1 MTLSPIVPRSAWAT
15 RTVRRT
21 PLPVRPA
28 TGVVVHHAVS
38 ALDGSGV
45 DTDNDGLAD
54 SMEKLLREIEDFHL
68 DTRGW
73 PGGIAYSI
81 VVGHRAGRK
90 AEGRG
95 WGLQSGATGDPD
107 DRHTLSVCAL
117 GNYEGV
123 HDATDEL
130 VTNIAEV
137 IAEGITRGEL
147 VPLDQLRIYPH
158 QDKPFPTACCGRNLI
173 ARLPEVRPM
182 VAGLLADDPQ
192 EDDMTP
198 ELVRDGWK
206 RYPRDPAIV
215 AYVRS
220 VLAEINPPR
229 DRPGT
234 TGANLDGAI
243 IAFKKSSPRLRA
255 EAPDASIRRPVWNE
269 MHRALLELTDLPC
282 PDPDPAVVAERDR
295 LRRVVAEVH
304 QLTA

>member
-1 MTLSPIVPRSAWAT
+1 MRTVSLIVPRSAWAT

-38 ALDGSGV
+38 ALEGSTV
-45 DTDNDGLAD
+45 DTDNDGLSD
-54 SMEKLLREIEDFHL
+54 SFERLLREIEYFHI

-137 IAEGITRGEL
+137 IAEGITAGEL

-173 ARLPEVRPM
+173 ARLPEVRPL
-182 VAGLLADDPQ
+182 VAAILEEEDPVDVLEFIEKGHTRPDAEAQAVAMLARLGYKPGARGENLGRALSAYKAKRFPGGTENDEVLRGPVFRALIADSTNACPSC
-192 EDDMTP
+192 P
-198 ELVRDGWK
+198 E
-206 RYPRDPAIV
+206 PAIV
-215 AYVRS
+215 ER
-220 VLAEINPPR
+220 
-229 DRPGT
+229 
-234 TGANLDGAI
+234 
-243 IAFKKSSPRLRA
+243 
-255 EAPDASIRRPVWNE
+255 
-269 MHRALLELTDLPC
+269 
-282 PDPDPAVVAERDR
+282 PDPTVVAE
-295 LRRVVAEVH
+295 LAEANRIIAGVRS
-304 QLTA
+304 LVS

>member
-1 MTLSPIVPRSAWAT
+1 MRTLSPIVPRSAWAT
-15 RTVRRT
+15 RTVQRA

-38 ALDGSGV
+38 ALEGSTI
-45 DTDNDGLAD
+45 DTDNDGLSD
-54 SMEKLLREIEDFHL
+54 SFERLLREIEDFHI

-137 IAEGITRGEL
+137 IAEGVTRGEL
-147 VPLDQLRIYPH
+147 VALDELRIYPH

-173 ARLPEVRPM
+173 ARLPEVRPL
-182 VAGLLADDPQ
+182 VAGLLAEEEPVDII
-192 EDDMTP
+192 
-198 ELVRDGWK
+198 ELIAKGQT
-206 RYPRDPAIV
+206 
-215 AYVRS
+215 
-220 VLAEINPPR
+220 
-229 DRPGT
+229 RP
-234 TGANLDGAI
+234 D
-243 IAFKKSSPRLRA
+243 A
-255 EAPDASIRRPVWNE
+255 EAQAAAMLRQLGFKPGARGENLAQALSAYKAKRLPGSDNDGVLRGPVW
-269 MHRALLELTDLPC
+269 RALIADTTAACPG
-282 PDPDPAVVAERDR
+282 PDPKIAEERDR
-295 LRRVVAEVH
+295 LARIVAEVR
-304 QLTA
+304 AAVS

>member
-1 MTLSPIVPRSAWAT
+1 MRTLSPIVPRSAWAT

-38 ALDGSGV
+38 ALDGSGI

-130 VTNIAEV
+130 VTNIVGV
-137 IAEGITRGEL
+137 IAEGITLGEL
-147 VPLDQLRIYPH
+147 VPLDELRIYPH

-173 ARLPEVRPM
+173 ARLPEVRPL
-182 VAGLLADDPQ
+182 VAAILADDPQ

-198 ELVRDGWK
+198 ELVKNGWR
-206 RYPRDPAIV
+206 RYPKDPAIV
-215 AYVRS
+215 AYVRDLLTDLGHKAGGDRLDQA
-220 VLAEINPPR
+220 VIN
-229 DRPGT
+229 
-234 TGANLDGAI
+234 
-243 IAFKKSSPRLRA
+243 FKRKNPRLTA
-255 EAPDASIRRPVWNE
+255 ETPDASIRRPVWNE
-269 MHRALLELTDLPC
+269 MHRALLELTDAPC

-295 LRRVVAEVH
+295 YARIIAEVH